1 MCPNCV
7 AILADRH
14 PDVVEMDAASR
25 TGVDDMRE
33 VIDAARYRPLQAR
46 TKVFIIDEV
55 HMLSRNAFNALL
67 KTLEEP
73 PPHVKFIFA
82 TTEIRK
88 VPVTVLSRCQRFD
101 LRRISVVE
109 PDPGRAKGL
118 HQVLLEQAA
127 QGLSRGK
134 LTGEQADS
142 LPGLVQVIAAAEGL
156 AEQLDIVVESVPERL
171 DLKRDV
177 LAAVARRRPKV
188 LATGTSALS
197 VDELARLLPEPESF
211 LGMHFFNPVWS
222 LQLVELV
229 RGAKTSQHTMDAAQ
243 ALVTLLNKQSITV
256 RDSPGFATSRLD
268 VSTALEAI
276 RMLEDG
282 VASAEDIDTAM
293 VVAYRHPM
301 GPLRL
306 CDIVG
311 LDVRLDIARNLSQ
324 VYGERYT
331 PPRLLIDKVEAGQL
345 GVKSGQGFFSW
356 P

>member
-1 MCPNCV
+1 MPSV
-7 AILADRH
+7 G
-14 PDVVEMDAASR
+14 VVGAGTMGVGMTYVFAAA
-25 TGVDDMRE
+25 G
-33 VIDAARYRPLQAR
+33 
-46 TKVFIIDEV
+46 
-55 HMLSRNAFNALL
+55 
-67 KTLEEP
+67 
-73 PPHVKFIFA
+73 
-82 TTEIRK
+82 
-88 VPVTVLSRCQRFD
+88 C
-101 LRRISVVE
+101 RISVVE

-134 LTGEQADS
+134 LTREQADS

-156 AEQLDIVVESVPERL
+156 AEQLD
-171 DLKRDV
+171 LKREV

-243 ALVTLLNKQSITV
+243 ALVTLLNMQSITV